1 MQITHEYKNT
11 KIVKKTDDNNV
22 GLVLGNNM
30 GNYFYMTDG
39 DETRY
44 QGFFYSDCKNARSDF
59 MVYKVIDS
67 IDMIDSGKLKEIR
80 NGFSEVSRKHENG
93 ISEKYFLPNDHNAL
107 CLKINKTNKAQ
118 IVLDIRHPYDSRTMG
133 RFYDIEIKNDCALIK
148 FTKRRDIRED
158 GLGDKKEYSLYL
170 AIKTDKEEYKNIG
183 QFFSKYYP
191 KDHRRNSS
199 PWDRY
204 VYKAIEIE
212 FKEAVF
218 AVGRT
223 SKEAISEALK
233 VYRNFDKLYEKQV
246 DDVHN
251 RLKLPKITDEE
262 IKMAYVCAQN
272 SIYTMLVEANVKKGA
287 YAGLPWFFQFW
298 TRDEA
303 ISLLEIYKLNKDL
316 ALSIIDQQIASITS
330 DGQLPKQRLL
340 GNMENML
347 KSADSLGW
355 LADRIEKLNKEKKLP
370 EYVKI
375 DIINKI
381 EKVIPDLMQKRTVDD
396 LAMNYNNET
405 WMDSIERSGQRIEI
419 QAGRLRIYK
428 TLYELTGNDQY
439 RILENELKEKVLSR
453 FYENGILLDS
463 PSDKTVRPNAFIAAY
478 LYPELLSNSQWEE
491 CFDKLLEK
499 LYLPWGGIST
509 VDTKSGYFVAS
520 DTGENSLSYHNGNSW
535 YWINNLVA
543 LVLYRVNSHK
553 YSGYINSI
561 MEANTKDIL
570 YEGIAGHHSETSSA
584 EKKTCSGC
592 NAQLWSSAMYLEV
605 FDEMLKN

>member
-1 MQITHEYKNT
+1 MQLTHEYKNT
-11 KIVKKTDDNNV
+11 KIVKKIDNNNV
-22 GLVLGNNM
+22 SLILGNSR

-39 DETRY
+39 EETRY
-44 QGFFYSDCKNARSDF
+44 QGFFYSDCRNARSDF

-67 IDMIDSGKLKEIR
+67 IDMIDSGKLTEIR
-80 NGFSEVSRKHENG
+80 NGFFEVSRKYESG
-93 ISEKYFLPNDHNAL
+93 ISEKYFLPNDHNTL

-118 IVLDIRHPYDSRTMG
+118 IVLDVRHPYDSRTMG
-133 RFYDIEIKNDCALIK
+133 RFYDMEIKNDCALIK
-148 FTKRRDIRED
+148 FTKRRDLSED

-170 AIKTDKEEYKNIG
+170 AIKTDKEEYRNIG

-191 KDHRRNSS
+191 KDHKRNSS

-204 VYKAIEIE
+204 IYKAIEIE

-218 AVGRT
+218 AIGRT
-223 SKEAISEALK
+223 SKEAINEALK
-233 VYRNFDKLYEKQV
+233 VYRNFDNLYEKQV
-246 DDVHN
+246 AIVHDK
-251 RLKLPKITDEE
+251 LKFPKISDEE
-262 IKMAYVCAQN
+262 IKMAYLCAQN
-272 SIYTMLVEANVKKGA
+272 SIYTMLVETNSKKGA

-303 ISLLEIYKLNKDL
+303 ISLLEIYKLNRDL
-316 ALSIIDQQIASITS
+316 ALDIIDNHIKSITN
-330 DGQLPKQRLL
+330 DGQLPKQRFY
-340 GNMENML
+340 GAPENIL

-355 LADRIEKLNKEKKLP
+355 LADRIGKLNDTKKLP
-370 EYVKI
+370 EHIKM

-381 EKVIPDLMQKRTVDD
+381 EKVIPDLMQKRTIDD
-396 LAMNYNNET
+396 LAINYNNET

-419 QAGRLRIYK
+419 QAGRLKLYK
-428 TLYELTGNDQY
+428 TLYELTQNDQY
-439 RILENELKEKVLSR
+439 KILENELKEKVLAK
-453 FYENGILLDS
+453 FYENEILLDG

-478 LYPELLSNSQWEE
+478 LYPELLTKPQWEA

-509 VDTKSGYFVAS
+509 VDTKSSAFVPF

-543 LVLYRVNSHK
+543 LVLYRINGHK
-553 YSGYINSI
+553 YSEYINSI
-561 MEANTKDIL
+561 MEANTRDIL
-570 YEGIAGHHSETSSA
+570 YEGIVGHHSETSSA